1 VASLK
6 EDLFAKGA
14 SALSRMSRYTDLYG
28 CPTCM
33 RLLPVA
39 ALNSGDLTLE
49 HVPPEAMGG
58 RGILLTCKSCN
69 NTAGHTVDAAVVG
82 RDRFFQLGHSLFR
95 KDGEFRGPVKI
106 EFGGVVINATLIT
119 KDGSVTILVDR
130 GRNNPRLLDQQIAE
144 MERDLNS
151 TGSAEFRLTARI
163 KFGFDRA
170 RVGDLR
176 SAYLAAFATFGY
188 RYAYD
193 ARLDVVRQQTLH
205 PDQEFIDG
213 AWWIP
218 LPDLTEDPMLMVMVE
233 PVPAVLVRLGPV
245 LVALPWLIGPS
256 DFYAAIRQAFQPGVR
271 ATQKID
277 ILEWPTGLHML
288 GDVA

>member
-1 VASLK
+1 
-6 EDLFAKGA
+6 
-14 SALSRMSRYTDLYG
+14 
-28 CPTCM
+28 M
-33 RLLPVA
+33 RLLPIET
-39 ALNSGDLTLE
+39 LKTGELTLE

-82 RDRFFQLGHSLFR
+82 RGRFFQFGDSLFR
-95 KDGEFRGPVKI
+95 KQGEFRGPVKI
-106 EFGGVVINATLIT
+106 EFRGVVVNAILVT
-119 KDGSVTILVDR
+119 KDGRVTILVDR
-130 GRNNPRLLDQQIAE
+130 GHNNPRLLDQQIAE
-144 MERDLNS
+144 MERELNA
-151 TGSAEFRLTARI
+151 TGSAEFRLTATV

-176 SAYLAAFATFGY
+176 SAYLAAFAMFGY

-193 ARLDVVRQQTLH
+193 ARLDIVREQIMH
-205 PDQEFIDG
+205 PDQEMIDG

-218 LPDLTEDPMLMVMVE
+218 LPGLTEDPMLMVMVE

-245 LVALPWLIGPS
+245 LVALPWVIGPD
-256 DFYAAIRQAFQPGVR
+256 DFYGAIRQHFQPGVL
-271 ATQKID
+271 ATQKLD

-288 GDVA
+288 GDAP